1 NQQNAKNVIYA
12 IVSTLIHFRMN
23 THRHKTFNFKQPR
36 VRTYYPT
43 HAGKSYPLGA
53 TVYPEGVNFSIFSKN
68 SEGME
73 LWLFHDADDAQP
85 FQVIRLDPAKNR
97 SFYYWHVFVE
107 ELGPETLYGYKVY
120 GKYDPAAGHR
130 FDGEKLLLDP
140 YARAVIAGKNYNRE
154 AAVLPGE
161 NTPFAVKGVVI
172 DPKNYDWEDD
182 RSPNHPYSKSVI
194 YELHVKG
201 FTMHPSSGLSSDE
214 RGTYSGLTDKIPY
227 LKDLGVTAVELM
239 PVFQFDE
246 SEVHSPL
253 LKNYWGYS
261 PLAFFAPHSSYC
273 HTTEPQVIANE
284 FRDMVKAFH
293 KAGIEVILDVVFNHT
308 TEGNHLGPVFSFK
321 GLENS
326 FYYILSENKEY
337 YLDFTGTGNTLNSN
351 HSIVRMLILDAL
363 KRWVTEM
370 HVDGF
375 RFDLAAVMSRDE
387 HGNPISN
394 PPILWEIEAD
404 PVLAQTKIIAE
415 AWDTGGLYKLGSFIG
430 DKWAEWNGQFRDD
443 VRRFLRGDEGVVSL
457 FASNIAGSL
466 SLFKKPFRD
475 PNRSINFI
483 TCHDGFTLN
492 DLVSYKQK
500 HNDANGE
507 GGRDGADENYSD
519 NYGVE
524 GPTDDPEIEA
534 LRLRQIK
541 NFFTILL
548 LSQGTPMIS
557 MGDEVR
563 RTQHG
568 NNNAYCQDN
577 ETNWFNWDDAATNGG
592 LLEFVKKLIRF
603 RKRHPVFQMEKY
615 WAINDDDAP
624 DIKWHG
630 VKPDEPDWRTNSHS
644 LAYSLLDA
652 TGNHFF
658 HFIVNAFWEPLEFE
672 LPPLDKEG
680 KKWYPLIDTF
690 QEHPQDFIL
699 NSVGTVN
706 IAKIRVSPRTVVVLE
721 AR

>member
-1 NQQNAKNVIYA
+1 MD
-12 IVSTLIHFRMN
+12 IHQ
-23 THRHKTFNFKQPR
+23 HKTFQFRQPR
-36 VRTYYPT
+36 AKDNYTVQ
-43 HAGKSYPLGA
+43 AGRSYPLGA

-68 SEGME
+68 CERME
-73 LWLFHDADDAQP
+73 LWLFHDADDSGP
-85 FQVIRLDPAKNR
+85 FQIISLDSSKNK

-107 ELGPETLYGYKVY
+107 GLGAETLYGYKVY
-120 GKYDPAAGHR
+120 GKYDPANGHR

-140 YARAVIAGKNYNRE
+140 YARAVIAGKNYRRE
-154 AAVLPGE
+154 AAVLPGD
-161 NTPFAVKGVVI
+161 NTPFAMKSVVI
-172 DPKNYDWEDD
+172 DAGDYDWEGD
-182 RSPNHPYSKSVI
+182 RPPKHPYSRSVI

-201 FTMHPSSGLSSDE
+201 FTKHPSSGLSPDE

-227 LKDLGVTAVELM
+227 LKELGITAVELM

-246 SEVHSPL
+246 TDVHSPL

-273 HTTEPQVIANE
+273 HTSEPQVIANE

-308 TEGNHLGPVFSFK
+308 TEGNHLGPVFSFR

-326 FYYILSENKEY
+326 FYYILAENKEY
-337 YLDFTGTGNTLNSN
+337 YMDFTGCGNTLNSN

-415 AWDTGGLYKLGSFIG
+415 AWDTGGLYELGSFIG
-430 DKWAEWNGQFRDD
+430 DKWAEWNGQFRDN
-443 VRRFLRGDEGVVSL
+443 VRRFLRGDDHVVSA

-466 SLFKKPFRD
+466 SLFQKPFRD

-492 DLVSYKQK
+492 DLVQYNQK
-500 HNDANGE
+500 HNEANGE
-507 GGRDGADENYSD
+507 GGSDGSNENYSS

-524 GPTDDPEIEA
+524 GPADDAGIEA
-534 LRLRQIK
+534 VRLRQIK

-577 ETNWFNWDDAATNGG
+577 ETSWFNWEDVAANQA
-592 LLEFVKKLIRF
+592 LLGFVKKLIRF
-603 RKRHPVFQMEKY
+603 RTSHPIFQMEKY
-615 WAINDDDAP
+615 WALFNDSEAN
-624 DIKWHG
+624 IKWHG
-630 VKPDEPDWRTNSHS
+630 TKLDEPDWRDDAHS
-644 LAYSLLDA
+644 IAYSLQDEA
-652 TGNHFF
+652 GNLLF
-658 HFIVNAFWEPLEFE
+658 HFIVNAYWEPLEFE
-672 LPPLDKEG
+672 LPLLAQKG

-690 QEHPQDFIL
+690 QASPKDFTPDNTIPIKNAIKL
-699 NSVGTVN
+699 VP
-706 IAKIRVSPRTVVVLE
+706 PRTVIVSE

>member
-1 NQQNAKNVIYA
+1 MN
-12 IVSTLIHFRMN
+12 IHE
-23 THRHKTFNFKQPR
+23 HKIFNFKQPR
-36 VRTYYPT
+36 KKTSFAVQT
-43 HAGKSYPLGA
+43 GKSYPLGA
-53 TVYPEGVNFSIFSKN
+53 TVYPGGVNFCIFSKN
-68 SEGME
+68 CERIE
-73 LWLFHDADDAQP
+73 LWLFQDADDTRP
-85 FQVIRLDPAKNR
+85 FQIIALDPAKNK
-97 SFYYWHVFVE
+97 SFYYWHIFVE
-107 ELGPETLYGYKVY
+107 GLSAETLYGYKVY
-120 GKYDPAAGHR
+120 GAYDPANGHR
-130 FDGEKLLLDP
+130 FDGSKLLLDP

-161 NTPFAVKGVVI
+161 NAPFAMKSVVI
-172 DPKNYDWEDD
+172 DPADYDWEGDQA
-182 RSPNHPYSKSVI
+182 PNHPYAKSVI

-201 FTMHPSSGLSSDE
+201 FTKHPSSGFSPE
-214 RGTYSGLTDKIPY
+214 EQGTYSALTAKIPY

-246 SEVHSPL
+246 TDVHSPL
-253 LKNYWGYS
+253 LKNYWGYN

-273 HTTEPQVIANE
+273 HCTEPQVIANE

-293 KAGIEVILDVVFNHT
+293 RAGIEVILDVVFNHT
-308 TEGNHLGPVFSFK
+308 TEGNHLGPVFSFR

-337 YLDFTGTGNTLNSN
+337 YMDFTGCGNTLNSN

-363 KRWVTEM
+363 KRWVQEL

-387 HGNPISN
+387 HGNPMSN

-404 PVLAQTKIIAE
+404 PVLARTKIIAE
-415 AWDTGGLYKLGSFIG
+415 AWDTGGLYELGSFIG

-443 VRRFLRGDEGVVSL
+443 VRRFMRGDEGIVSA
-457 FASNIAGSL
+457 FASKLAGSL
-466 SLFKKPFRD
+466 SLFQKPFRD

-492 DLVSYKQK
+492 DLVSYNQK

-507 GGRDGADENYSD
+507 GGSDGSNENYSS

-524 GPTDDPEIEA
+524 GPTHDPEIEA
-534 LRLRQIK
+534 VRLRQIK

-568 NNNAYCQDN
+568 NNNVYCQDN
-577 ETNWFNWDDAATNGG
+577 DTSWFNWDDVATNRV

-603 RKRHPVFQMEKY
+603 RRSHRVFQMEKY
-615 WAINDDDAP
+615 WVHANDGAAN
-624 DIKWHG
+624 IKWHG
-630 VKPDEPDWRTNSHS
+630 MKPDEPDWGNDSHS
-644 LAYSLLDA
+644 IAYSLHDEA
-652 TGNHFF
+652 GNTLLY
-658 HFIVNAFWEPLEFE
+658 FIVNAYWWPLEFE
-672 LPPLDKEG
+672 LPSLEQEG

-690 QEHPQDFIL
+690 QDSPHDFTL
-699 NSVGTVN
+699 NSTDAISN
-706 IAKIRVSPRTVVVLE
+706 AKNQVSQRTVVVLE
-721 AR
+721 AK